1 MTSKHKVKF
10 NGGNQRKWLKKKKKL
25 TVTREE
31 TQTILPQRQHALSEL
46 LDGLGVYASFGNT
59 TWTSSVTMEKLMFD
73 LAKEEK
79 DFFFLSPQRIEAS
92 STEIT
97 ASGLFSADKQESL

>member
-1 MTSKHKVKF
+1 MTSKHNVKF
-10 NGGNQRKWLKKKKKL
+10 NGRNQRKWFKKKSL

-31 TQTILPQRQHALSEL
+31 TQNIFPQRQHALSEL

-79 DFFFLSPQRIEAS
+79 VFFF
-92 STEIT
+92 
-97 ASGLFSADKQESL
+97 SLPKE

>member
-1 MTSKHKVKF
+1 MVK
-10 NGGNQRKWLKKKKKL
+10 KKKKKL

>member
-10 NGGNQRKWLKKKKKL
+10 NGGNQRKWLKKIKL

-31 TQTILPQRQHALSEL
+31 TQNIFPQRQHALSEL

-59 TWTSSVTMEKLMFD
+59 AWTSSVTMEKLMFD

-79 DFFFLSPQRIEAS
+79 DFFF
-92 STEIT
+92 
-97 ASGLFSADKQESL
+97 SLPKE